1 MYGVNK
7 AFPAEAA
14 GIQPGDKI
22 LAVND
27 HPILGVKDLMREVI
41 LLGPARFAVL
51 LIDRGGKRMRLPLLL
66 TRNPML
72 TKNNG
77 LEYMMQRDP
86 TPPVDLE
93 KELETSSPPA
103 KQT

>member
-1 MYGVNK
+1 
-7 AFPAEAA
+7 
-14 GIQPGDKI
+14 
-22 LAVND
+22 
-27 HPILGVKDLMREVI
+27 MREVI
-41 LLGPARFAVL
+41 LIGPARLAVL
-51 LIDRGGKRMRLPLLL
+51 LVERGGKQMRLPLLL

-86 TPPVDLE
+86 PPPVDLE
-93 KELETSSPPA
+93 KELDQKAAPA